1 MPRAILTPAQQEA
14 ARQGRREQQSQ
25 KAAQAAA
32 TVEALL
38 ADAGRPLPSYALS
51 HAAKARKGN
60 TRSLIALKCLDSP
73 HIARSRQGRSDVQVL
88 PTQGMRANLWLQ
100 GPFGHTSAEREGA
113 RDSTLPPR
121 RAGYFSPD
129 GAFRGL
135 FVAHRSAFIDARGM
149 VAVLMARGVSVQ
161 TCGRGGR
168 PRHDSDGGACRTI
181 VGARRVRGRAYTG
194 AGRFPPISKTVR
206 AACDQGTY

>member
-60 TRSLIALKCLDSP
+60 TRSLIALKCLDCCCWEKAEVVACP
-73 HIARSRQGRSDVQVL
+73 VTTCPLYPLRPYGR
-88 PTQGMRANLWLQ
+88 
-100 GPFGHTSAEREGA
+100 
-113 RDSTLPPR
+113 
-121 RAGYFSPD
+121 
-129 GAFRGL
+129 
-135 FVAHRSAFIDARGM
+135 
-149 VAVLMARGVSVQ
+149 
-161 TCGRGGR
+161 
-168 PRHDSDGGACRTI
+168 
-181 VGARRVRGRAYTG
+181 
-194 AGRFPPISKTVR
+194 
-206 AACDQGTY
+206 